1 MLDTSTWITL
11 QQNTTK
17 QKKAMGEETSTKLR
31 SSVRAKENGR
41 DRGGTSPSTGSPAP
55 HTPSSSTSGPSSH
68 ATLAYVFLFLLVDL
82 LGFTVILPL
91 IPSLLEYYD
100 KHDEVGFNKL
110 LLTCTSHEYTQGCST
125 IILFNVGS
133 CNNVLKPCLHVSIS
147 LWTISHMYMYRI
159 FPVPI
164 LRFITISCPAPPNK
178 LINIVHNHI
187 QIFVPILYIGW
198 TLSLPHQQGGRISL
212 IHRSS

>member
-1 MLDTSTWITL
+1 MRGLAPVFCHVSFHRKPHGGHPNRPLPDSMLDTSTWITL
-11 QQNTTK
+11 QQDTTK
-17 QKKAMGEETSTKLR
+17 QEKAMGEETSTKLR

-100 KHDEVGFNKL
+100 KHDEVGFNEL
-110 LLTCTSHEYTQGCST
+110 LLTCTTHENT
-125 IILFNVGS
+125 
-133 CNNVLKPCLHVSIS
+133 
-147 LWTISHMYMYRI
+147 
-159 FPVPI
+159 
-164 LRFITISCPAPPNK
+164 LRAAP
-178 LINIVHNHI
+178 
-187 QIFVPILYIGW
+187 Q
-198 TLSLPHQQGGRISL
+198 
-212 IHRSS
+212 